1 MAVYPPYLSAEEKAL
16 KKRYAKLQEKV
27 DKDQS
32 KVPVH
37 THINYGYA
45 LPVDEL

>member
-27 DKDQS
+27 DKS
-32 KVPVH
+32 VEGTR
-37 THINYGYA
+37 THSQNGYA
-45 LPVDEL
+45 PPVDEP